1 MMLCHCQVST
11 TACISARGG
20 LIENSLELIKSPRR
34 PYTIQMYHYIKILT
48 NVVCVFWSMNKIF
61 LLLPIPIKTSKLSS
75 GIICSS
81 PQSRET
87 FPLNPS
93 DYTAG
98 IQKKNRYRNFY
109 LTNFCIF
116 LPRFHCIYHHHH
128 RVLHSAPL

>member
-1 MMLCHCQVST
+1 MLCHCQVST
-11 TACISARGG
+11 TACKSARGG

-87 FPLNPS
+87 IPLITIIIWIMMITNLAMG
-93 DYTAG
+93 YVVNTIWMAE
-98 IQKKNRYRNFY
+98 
-109 LTNFCIF
+109 LTELIN
-116 LPRFHCIYHHHH
+116 IYSKDGHLDIL
-128 RVLHSAPL
+128 R